1 MTALLAAT
9 NVVHHLK
16 DFEILGPWFTAHHV
30 LLLIVAA
37 VTILAFRYAA
47 VTIATQPKRTGVVAL
62 MEVGLVWVRDEIV
75 YPWLGEEDGPKWV
88 GFFWTQFFF
97 ILFCNLFGL
106 FPAPLNLWQR
116 TATGNINVTGALA
129 VISLFAIQF
138 AGMKKHGW
146 GGYWVHLVPKGVPP
160 WLWPLVFLIEVIGL
174 IAKPFALTVRL
185 FANMTAGHAILGVL
199 VGFLWGVVHYS
210 NPVLG
215 SASSVA
221 SLAFMIFIMLFEVLV
236 ALIQAYIFTVLTAIF
251 VSLAVAE
258 EH

>member
-1 MTALLAAT
+1 MTALLAAADI
-9 NVVHHLK
+9 VHHLK

-30 LLLIVAA
+30 LLLIVMA
-37 VTILAFRYAA
+37 VMILAFRYAA
-47 VTIATQPKRTGVVAL
+47 VSIATQPKRTGVVAL
-62 MEVGLVWVRDEIV
+62 MEVGLIWVRDEVV
-75 YPWLGEEDGPKWV
+75 YPWLGEENGPRWI

-106 FPAPLNLWQR
+106 FPAPINLWQR
-116 TATGNINVTGALA
+116 TPTGNISITGALA
-129 VISLFAIQF
+129 VVSFCAMQL

-146 GGYWVHLVPKGVPP
+146 GGYWLHLVPRGVPW
-160 WLWPLVFLIEVIGL
+160 WLWPLVWLIEFFGL
-174 IAKPFALTVRL
+174 FTKPFALTVRL
-185 FANMTAGHAILGVL
+185 FANMTAGHAILAVL
-199 VGFLWGVVHYS
+199 VGFLWGIAHYS

-215 SASSVA
+215 GASSVA
-221 SLAFMIFIMLFEVLV
+221 SFGFMIFMTLFEVLI